1 MDVYTEV
8 YTTIDDDEVWSAVA
22 DEVEAAIRTETDAAI
37 EAHCNEHH
45 DGTTT
50 SGDDISE
57 AVRAALVTLLT
68 NLLTPPFVDPYE
80 RPALGNDP
88 TPSEGDPTT

>member
-8 YTTIDDDEVWSAVA
+8 YNTIEDSDVWDAVA
-22 DEVEAAIRTETDAAI
+22 DEVERAVRTEVGAVIEGHLTD
-37 EAHCNEHH
+37 HH
-45 DGTTT
+45 DGTTN

-68 NLLTPPFVDPYE
+68 NLL
-80 RPALGNDP
+80 A
-88 TPSEGDPTT
+88 PSEGDPLT

>member
-8 YTTIDDDEVWSAVA
+8 YTSVEDTDVWQAVEYEVEKAVRTEVSAV
-22 DEVEAAIRTETDAAI
+22 I
-37 EAHCNEHH
+37 EGHCNDYH
-45 DGTTT
+45 DGTTN

-57 AVRAALVTLLT
+57 AVRSALVTLLT
-68 NLLTPPFVDPYE
+68 NLLA
-80 RPALGNDP
+80 PALGNGS

>member
-1 MDVYTEV
+1 MDIYTEV
-8 YTTIDDDEVWSAVA
+8 YASVEDNDVWSAVE
-22 DEVEAAIRTETDAAI
+22 DEVERAVRTEVGAVIEGHLTD
-37 EAHCNEHH
+37 HH
-45 DGTTT
+45 DGTTN

-57 AVRAALVTLLT
+57 AVRSALVTLLT